1 MDVVEHHCLL
11 FFALVTCLVEVAS
24 LVAYMFLRI
33 RLVTFICMAI
43 CNLFSSLNQRFFL
56 SDPNTPFF
64 CFFFYVIIL
73 LQSPFNN

>member
-33 RLVTFICMAI
+33 MLVTFICMAI
-43 CNLFSSLNQRFFL
+43 CNLFFSLNQRLFYLTQILHF
-56 SDPNTPFF
+56 SVFF
-64 CFFFYVIIL
+64 CHYSSTIFF
-73 LQSPFNN
+73 

>member
-1 MDVVEHHCLL
+1 MDVVERHCLL

-43 CNLFSSLNQRFFL
+43 CNLFSSLNQRFFYL
-56 SDPNTPFF
+56 TQILHFSVFF
-64 CFFFYVIIL
+64 LCHYSSAISF
-73 LQSPFNN
+73 